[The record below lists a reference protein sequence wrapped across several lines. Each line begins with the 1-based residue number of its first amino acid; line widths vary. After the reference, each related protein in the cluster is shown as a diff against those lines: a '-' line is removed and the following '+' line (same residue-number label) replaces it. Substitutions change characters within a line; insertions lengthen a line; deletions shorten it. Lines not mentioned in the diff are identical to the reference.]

1 MYLRI
6 GKAQCIYEGLGC
18 IQGCRKVQMY
28 LRRGAWVYP
37 RILEGSNVSKEED
50 LDVSKDLGRLPPR
63 LICRLPDSCLATG
76 RHHGSEARCHHH
88 ISFIIIVIRMRL
100 SIFLMKK
107 KREAFHIFDW
117 QNLQQVF
124 SAAIHTEYK
133 TDFKFDVF
141 VVKIFDC

>member
-1 MYLRI
+1 M
-6 GKAQCIYEGLGC
+6 
-18 IQGCRKVQMY
+18 
-28 LRRGAWVYP
+28 YP
-37 RILEGSNVSKEED
+37 RMLEGSNVSKEED

-107 KREAFHIFDW
+107 KREVFHIFDW

>member
-1 MYLRI
+1 MFGKIEKYRFKNGWTPMYLSL
-6 GKAQCIYEGLGC
+6 CEG
-18 IQGCRKVQMY
+18 R
-28 LRRGAWVYP
+28 P
-37 RILEGSNVSKEED
+37 
-50 LDVSKDLGRLPPR
+50 PPR